1 VDAGIFL
8 RLSPPRRP
16 SRRLRIAPERPRPM
30 DGEKP
35 RPGRIIPQAS
45 APFHYSPAEKT
56 WCYNHRMTGKP
67 VVPRRGSRMRRR
79 LILFGA
85 VLFLLLVATG
95 IGLFLLSQN
104 TALTSTARDIFLI
117 LLALEFMV
125 VGVAVI
131 VLAVQ
136 IARLTLLLEMEIR
149 PMLENANDTLD
160 TLRGTSLFL
169 SESLVEPVVK
179 LQSTLAGIQRVLEVL
194 GLFRKSD

>member
-1 VDAGIFL
+1 MNEKPAV
-8 RLSPPRRP
+8 PRI
-16 SRRLRIAPERPRPM
+16 SNRLR
-30 DGEKP
+30 
-35 RPGRIIPQAS
+35 
-45 APFHYSPAEKT
+45 
-56 WCYNHRMTGKP
+56 N
-67 VVPRRGSRMRRR
+67 R
-79 LILFGA
+79 LFLFGA
-85 VLFLLLVATG
+85 VLLLVLAAAG
-95 IGLFLLSQN
+95 IGLFLLSRN
-104 TALTSTARDIFLI
+104 GTLTSTTRDIFLI

-160 TLRGTSLFL
+160 TLRSTSLFL

-179 LQSTLAGIQRVLEVL
+179 LQSTLAGIQKVLKVL

>member
-1 VDAGIFL
+1 
-8 RLSPPRRP
+8 
-16 SRRLRIAPERPRPM
+16 
-30 DGEKP
+30 
-35 RPGRIIPQAS
+35 
-45 APFHYSPAEKT
+45 
-56 WCYNHRMTGKP
+56 
-67 VVPRRGSRMRRR
+67 MRRR
-79 LILFGA
+79 LLLFGA
-85 VLFLLLVATG
+85 VLFFLLAAAG
-95 IGLFLLSQN
+95 IGLFLLSRN
-104 TALTSTARDIFLI
+104 EALTSTARDIFLI

-160 TLRGTSLFL
+160 TLRGTTLFL

>member
-1 VDAGIFL
+1 MDEKRADL
-8 RLSPPRRP
+8 RRS
-16 SRRLRIAPERPRPM
+16 SRLRR
-30 DGEKP
+30 
-35 RPGRIIPQAS
+35 S
-45 APFHYSPAEKT
+45 
-56 WCYNHRMTGKP
+56 
-67 VVPRRGSRMRRR
+67 
-79 LILFGA
+79 LIVFAA
-85 VLFLLLVATG
+85 VLFLLLAATG
-95 IGLFLLSQN
+95 IGLFLLSRN
-104 TALTSTARDIFLI
+104 EALTSTARDIFLI

-160 TLRGTSLFL
+160 TLRGTTLFL

-179 LQSTLAGIQRVLEVL
+179 LQSSLAGIQRVLEVL

>member
-1 VDAGIFL
+1 
-8 RLSPPRRP
+8 
-16 SRRLRIAPERPRPM
+16 
-30 DGEKP
+30 
-35 RPGRIIPQAS
+35 
-45 APFHYSPAEKT
+45 
-56 WCYNHRMTGKP
+56 
-67 VVPRRGSRMRRR
+67 MRRR
-79 LILFGA
+79 LLLFGA
-85 VLFLLLVATG
+85 VLFFLLAAAG
-95 IGLFLLSQN
+95 IGLFLLSRN
-104 TALTSTARDIFLI
+104 EALTSTARDIFLI

-160 TLRGTSLFL
+160 TLRGTTLFL
-169 SESLVEPVVK
+169 SELLVEPVVK

>member
-1 VDAGIFL
+1 MNEKPTVPQ
-8 RLSPPRRP
+8 RNN
-16 SRRLRIAPERPRPM
+16 RLR
-30 DGEKP
+30 
-35 RPGRIIPQAS
+35 
-45 APFHYSPAEKT
+45 
-56 WCYNHRMTGKP
+56 N
-67 VVPRRGSRMRRR
+67 R
-79 LILFGA
+79 LILFG
-85 VLFLLLVATG
+85 VVLLLVLAAAG
-95 IGLFLLSQN
+95 IGLFLLSRN
-104 TALTSTARDIFLI
+104 GTLTSTTRDIFLI

-160 TLRGTSLFL
+160 TLRSTSLFL

-179 LQSTLAGIQRVLEVL
+179 LQSTLAGIQKVLNVL

>member
-1 VDAGIFL
+1 MV
-8 RLSPPRRP
+8 
-16 SRRLRIAPERPRPM
+16 
-30 DGEKP
+30 
-35 RPGRIIPQAS
+35 
-45 APFHYSPAEKT
+45 
-56 WCYNHRMTGKP
+56 YNHRMAGKP
-67 VVPRRGSRMRRR
+67 VNPQRSSRLRRR
-79 LILFGA
+79 LFLFGA
-85 VLFLLLVATG
+85 VLVLLLVAVG
-95 IGLFLLSQN
+95 IGLFLLSRN
-104 TALTSTARDIFLI
+104 EAMTSTARDIFLI

-160 TLRGTSLFL
+160 TLRGTTLFL

-179 LQSTLAGIQRVLEVL
+179 LQSSLAAIQRVLEVF

>member
-1 VDAGIFL
+1 
-8 RLSPPRRP
+8 
-16 SRRLRIAPERPRPM
+16 
-30 DGEKP
+30 
-35 RPGRIIPQAS
+35 
-45 APFHYSPAEKT
+45 
-56 WCYNHRMTGKP
+56 MTGKP
-67 VVPRRGSRMRRR
+67 VVPRRGNWMRRR
-79 LILFGA
+79 LLLFGA
-85 VLFLLLVATG
+85 VLFFLLAAAG
-95 IGLFLLSQN
+95 IGLFLLSRN
-104 TALTSTARDIFLI
+104 EALTSTARDIFLI

-160 TLRGTSLFL
+160 TLRGTTLFL

>member
-1 VDAGIFL
+1 MV
-8 RLSPPRRP
+8 
-16 SRRLRIAPERPRPM
+16 
-30 DGEKP
+30 
-35 RPGRIIPQAS
+35 
-45 APFHYSPAEKT
+45 
-56 WCYNHRMTGKP
+56 YNHRMNGKP
-67 VVPRRGSRMRRR
+67 GIPRRSNRMRTR
-79 LILFGA
+79 LFLFGS
-85 VLFLLLVATG
+85 VLFLLLAVAG
-95 IGLFLLSQN
+95 IGLFLLSRN
-104 TALTSTARDIFLI
+104 GTLTSTARDIFLI

-160 TLRGTSLFL
+160 TLRGTTLFL

-179 LQSTLAGIQRVLEVL
+179 LQSSLAGIQRVLEVL

>member
-1 VDAGIFL
+1 
-8 RLSPPRRP
+8 
-16 SRRLRIAPERPRPM
+16 
-30 DGEKP
+30 
-35 RPGRIIPQAS
+35 
-45 APFHYSPAEKT
+45 
-56 WCYNHRMTGKP
+56 MTGKP

-85 VLFLLLVATG
+85 VLFLLLVAAG

-104 TALTSTARDIFLI
+104 AALTSTARDIFLI

>member
-1 VDAGIFL
+1 MV
-8 RLSPPRRP
+8 
-16 SRRLRIAPERPRPM
+16 
-30 DGEKP
+30 
-35 RPGRIIPQAS
+35 
-45 APFHYSPAEKT
+45 
-56 WCYNHRMTGKP
+56 YNHRMAEKP
-67 VVPRRGSRMRRR
+67 APSKASSRLRNR
-79 LILFGA
+79 LILFAA
-85 VLFLLLVATG
+85 VLILMLAAVG
-95 IGLFLLSQN
+95 IGLFLLARN
-104 TALTSTARDIFLI
+104 EALTSTARDIFLI

-160 TLRGTSLFL
+160 TLRGTTLFL

-179 LQSTLAGIQRVLEVL
+179 LQSSLAAIQRVLEVL